1 MARHAKTVSITQ
13 LQAAVKTALEAAKK
27 EHPQLKLDAVTIS
40 GSSDPLPIYY
50 RFPWICGI
58 PPFPWPEGELQNL
71 VALNTKFVANL
82 AANSSIAAVAA
93 EGGFKPTIQ
102 LSGGTASIG
111 FAPADVSLI
120 P

>member
-1 MARHAKTVSITQ
+1 MARTAKTVSISQ

-27 EHPQLKLDAVTIS
+27 EHPDLKLDAVTIT
-40 GSSDPLPIYY
+40 GSPDPLPIYY

-58 PPFPWPEGELQNL
+58 PPFPWPEYELQNL
-71 VALNTKFVANL
+71 AALNARFVANL
-82 AANSSIAAVAA
+82 AANPSISAVAA
-93 EGGFKPTIQ
+93 DGAFISTIQ
-102 LSGGTASIG
+102 FSGGTASIG